1 MSQSKSG
8 VMTGPG
14 PWLEATVVWVLSAS
28 LIGLVA
34 ALTGYFLAPQVCVA
48 ATFVTALY
56 VWIAGVDLRLSSE
69 GRDWRPLLI
78 LILITLFFRL
88 PTFHFVFGGQDEG
101 VYVNMA
107 HYIDR
112 TGGIALKDDALDA
125 LKGSDF
131 VDRYLAENRNSKV
144 VSTRTDAQTYLSGIY
159 VRNGQ
164 PDTLEFQFYHLF
176 PVWMAIVGG
185 IFGAPFVVYALTL
198 FALLS
203 VIFMYRLAGLM
214 TGSRTAAFSA
224 GLLLALNPLHA
235 FFSKFPVTEV
245 PALTFSLIG
254 FTYLAMYW
262 YASPIQ
268 RRRRWLLL
276 SAGAFGALFVTRI
289 SGFMYLPFFIAM
301 AMAVA
306 IGDKDRRRCRD
317 LQCWTAGVAFLFAMS
332 VFYGLHWSRQYS
344 LDIYDSS
351 FDRIFQGHWRR
362 GIACVVLAILTGWA
376 GVLLL
381 ARRDDRLQRVM
392 TELLRVARIAITP
405 IAVLAVVVCIY
416 RIHMLGWS
424 EHFRGDVWLDTTWS
438 FVGTRWLAF
447 RVSSLATVM
456 WYVGPF
462 ALVVFFIALLRRRED
477 AGAEFLRLFSAG
489 FLVYILLLQWIIPY
503 GPYYA
508 RYLLS
513 ELVPCLLL
521 FVVVAWSMLP
531 VGWLRRA
538 VAAVLIFTVFYSGVA
553 SFAQLGKNESEGLY
567 EQLAKLLA
575 PVDTGDVVLVD
586 SLDPQLPDDSELK
599 TAARFTFGAQAIT
612 VSRDS
617 LAESAYL
624 SALYGRYDDVFLISP
639 LAKAPENFEPVDS
652 SRIQMKAFEWGH
664 SLPLR
669 MVVREDMRL
678 YLYHLTRPRFPLER
692 EESFRAPGSW
702 NGWLVTGWDAP
713 EPGGVWSR
721 GNHADIVIDPSD
733 LPSVPAGI
741 HLAFTAVGLVTPEH
755 SRQRAIV
762 KLNGVEVGQFIASYP
777 DGLITVGLDI
787 SAAALSSGK
796 KIRIGL
802 DLPDAASPKS
812 LGINEDLRMLA
823 IQLRTLT
830 ANSIQAPDPAPAATT
845 QELPAAPSTH

>member
-1 MSQSKSG
+1 MSQSESG

-14 PWLEATVVWVLSAS
+14 PWLETTVVWVLSAS

-34 ALTGYFLAPQVCVA
+34 TLAGHFFAPQVCVA
-48 ATFVTALY
+48 ATIVTALY
-56 VWIAGVDLRLSSE
+56 VWMAGVDLRLSGQ

-112 TGGIALKDDALDA
+112 TEGIALRDDALDA
-125 LKGSDF
+125 LRDSGF

-144 VSTRTDAQTYLSGIY
+144 VNTRTDAQTYLSGVY
-159 VRNGQ
+159 VRKG
-164 PDTLEFQFYHLF
+164 PPGTLEFQFYHLF
-176 PVWMAIVGG
+176 PVWMALFGG
-185 IFGAPFVVYALTL
+185 IFGAPFVVYALTM

-203 VIFMYRLAGLM
+203 VIFMYQLAGLM
-214 TGSRTAAFSA
+214 TGSRTAAFAA
-224 GLLLALNPLHA
+224 GLLLALNPLHV

-245 PALTFSLIG
+245 PALTFALIG

-268 RRRRWLLL
+268 RHRSWLLL

-289 SGFMYLPFFIAM
+289 SGFMYLPFLIAM
-301 AMAVA
+301 AMAIA
-306 IGDKDRRRCRD
+306 IKDVDHRRWRD
-317 LQCWTAGVAFLFAMS
+317 MQWWVAGVTVLYAMS
-332 VFYGLHWSRQYS
+332 VLYGVRWSRQYS

-351 FDRIFQGHWRR
+351 FDRIFHEHWRA
-362 GIACVVLAILTGWA
+362 GVICTVLAILIAWA

-381 ARRDDRLQRVM
+381 KRMGDRLQEV
-392 TELLRVARIAITP
+392 TAGLLNIMRIAIAP
-405 IAVLAVVVCIY
+405 IVVLAVAICVY
-416 RIHMLGWS
+416 RIYMLGWS
-424 EHFRGDVWLDTTWS
+424 EHFRGDVWLDTTWG
-438 FVGTRWLAF
+438 FVGTHWLAF
-447 RVSSLATVM
+447 RVSSLTTVM
-456 WYVGPF
+456 WYVGPL
-462 ALVVFFIALLRRRED
+462 ALVAFFIVLLRRRDD

-489 FLVYILLLQWIIPY
+489 FLVHILLLQWVIPY

-521 FVVVAWSMLP
+521 LVVVAWWALP
-531 VGWLRRA
+531 AGWGRRA
-538 VAAVLIFTVFYSGVA
+538 MAGVLVFTACYSGVA
-553 SFAQLGKNESEGLY
+553 SFVQLGKNESQGLY

-599 TAARFTFGAQAIT
+599 TAIRFTFGAQAIT

-617 LAESAYL
+617 LSESGYL
-624 SALYGRYDDVFLISP
+624 SALYGRYDDVYLISP

-652 SRIQMKAFEWGH
+652 SRLQMKAFALSH
-664 SLPLR
+664 SLPTQ

-678 YLYHLTRPRFPLER
+678 YLYRLTRPRFPLDR

-702 NGWLVTGWDAP
+702 NGWLLSGWDAP
-713 EPGGVWSR
+713 ESGGVWSR
-721 GNHADIVIDPSD
+721 GNHADIVINPSD
-733 LPSVPAGI
+733 LPSVPAGM
-741 HLAFTAVGLVTPEH
+741 HLAFAAVGLVTPEH
-755 SRQRAIV
+755 PRQRAIV
-762 KLNGVEVGQFIASYP
+762 KLNGVEVGQFVASYP
-777 DGLITVGLDI
+777 DGPVTVEFDI
-787 SAAALSSGK
+787 PAATLSSGK
-796 KIRIGL
+796 KIRIGF

-823 IQLRTLT
+823 LQLRTLT
-830 ANSIQAPDPAPAATT
+830 INSSQAPDSAPADANHAPPATP
-845 QELPAAPSTH
+845 LTH

>member
-14 PWLEATVVWVLSAS
+14 PWLETTVVWILSAS
-28 LIGLVA
+28 LIGLIA
-34 ALTGYFLAPQVCVA
+34 TLAGLFFAPQVCVA
-48 ATFVTALY
+48 ATIVTALY
-56 VWIAGVDLRLSSE
+56 IWIAGVDLRLSGQ

-78 LILITLFFRL
+78 LVLITLFFRL
-88 PTFHFVFGGQDEG
+88 PTYHFVFGGQDEG
-101 VYVNMA
+101 VYVNVA

-112 TGGIALKDDALDA
+112 TAGIALKDDALDA
-125 LKGSDF
+125 LKDSSF

-144 VSTRTDAQTYLSGIY
+144 VSTRTDAQAYLSGVY
-159 VRNGQ
+159 VRTGQ

-203 VIFMYRLAGLM
+203 VVFIYQLAGLM
-214 TGSRTAAFSA
+214 TGSRTAAFVA

-235 FFSKFPVTEV
+235 FFSKFPVTEML
-245 PALTFSLIG
+245 ALAFSLVG
-254 FTYLAMYW
+254 FTYLAKYW

-268 RRRRWLLL
+268 RRGRWLLL

-306 IGDKDRRRCRD
+306 IGDDDRRRRRE
-317 LQCWTAGVAFLFAMS
+317 LQWWVAGVTILFSMS
-332 VFYGLHWSRQYS
+332 VIYGLHWSRQYS

-351 FDRIFQGHWRR
+351 FDRIFRGHWRK
-362 GIACVVLAILTGWA
+362 GVACIVLAILGAWA

-381 ARRDDRLQRVM
+381 ARTGGRAQHVM
-392 TELLRVARIAITP
+392 AGLLRIARIAIAP
-405 IAVLAVVVCIY
+405 IAILAVAVCAY
-416 RIHMLGWS
+416 RIYLLGWS

-438 FVGTRWLAF
+438 FVGTHWLAF

-462 ALVVFFIALLRRRED
+462 ALVAFFIALLRRRDD
-477 AGAEFLRLFSAG
+477 AGEEFLRLFSAG

-521 FVVVAWSMLP
+521 LLVVGWWMLP
-531 VGWLRRA
+531 AGWWRRA
-538 VAAVLIFTVFYSGVA
+538 AAVVLVFTACYSGVA
-553 SFAQLGKNESEGLY
+553 SFAQLGKSESEGLY

-575 PVDTGDVVLVD
+575 PIDTGDVVLLD

-599 TAARFTFGAQAIT
+599 TAIRFTFGAQAIT

-617 LAESAYL
+617 LVESAYL

-639 LAKAPENFEPVDS
+639 LAKAPENFELVDS
-652 SRIQMKAFEWGH
+652 SRIQMKAFEWAH
-664 SLPLR
+664 SLPMH

-678 YLYHLTRPRFPLER
+678 YLYHLKRPRFPLDR
-692 EESFRAPGSW
+692 EESFHAPGSW
-702 NGWLVTGWDAP
+702 NGWLPSGWDSA

-721 GNHADIVIDPSD
+721 GNHADIVIDPND
-733 LPSVPAGI
+733 LPSVPAGL

-755 SRQRAIV
+755 PRQRAIV
-762 KLNGVEVGQFIASYP
+762 KLNGVEVGQFVASYP
-777 DGLITVGLDI
+777 DGLITIGLDI
-787 SAAALSSGK
+787 SAATLSSGK
-796 KIRIGL
+796 KIRIGF

-830 ANSIQAPDPAPAATT
+830 VNSNQAPNSAPAAAIH
-845 QELPAAPSTH
+845 EPPAAPSTH